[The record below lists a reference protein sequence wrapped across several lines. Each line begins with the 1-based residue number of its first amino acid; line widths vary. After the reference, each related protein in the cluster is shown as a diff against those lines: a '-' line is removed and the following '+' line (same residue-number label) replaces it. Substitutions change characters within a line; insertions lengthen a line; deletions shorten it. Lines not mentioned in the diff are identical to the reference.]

1 MKPRPFTY
9 IRPETVDEAIDA
21 LAEWKEAA
29 RVMAGGQTLIAMLNL
44 RLVDCEAIIDI
55 SRLAELSVITRTA
68 GHIEVGAAV
77 TQNKLLMRPA
87 LAIEV
92 PLLAKALPWV
102 GHFQTRNKGTVCGSI
117 AHADPSAELP
127 LSLSLLGGEVVLR
140 SKRGTRVLKAT
151 RFFRGLL
158 STDREP
164 DELLVAVRFPLGAKG
179 EGTSFREVAR
189 RHGDFAIV
197 SLAAHARPEVV
208 DIGIGGVTDRPIV
221 RSIARA
227 ELSRLDDVVD
237 ALAAEL
243 GGYEDIHAT
252 ARYRRDLV
260 RRLAGPV
267 IDEALSCSA

>member
-9 IRPETVDEAIDA
+9 IRPETVNEAIDA

-55 SRLAELSVITRTA
+55 SRLAELSVITRMA

-77 TQNKLLMRPA
+77 TQNRLLLRPA

-140 SKRGTRVLKAT
+140 SKRGTRVLKAA
-151 RFFRGLL
+151 RFLRGLL

-164 DELLVAVRFPLGAKG
+164 DELLVAVRFPLCEKG
-179 EGTSFREVAR
+179 EGTGFREVAR

-197 SLAAHARPEVV
+197 SLAARARPEVV

-260 RRLAGPV
+260 RRLARPV

>member
-9 IRPETVDEAIDA
+9 IRPETVGEAIDA

-55 SRLAELSVITRTA
+55 SRMAELSVITRTA
-68 GHIEVGAAV
+68 SHIEIGAAV
-77 TQNKLLMRPA
+77 TQNRLLSRPD
-87 LAIEV
+87 LAREV
-92 PLLAKALPWV
+92 PLLAKTMPWV

-140 SKRGTRVLKAT
+140 SKRGTRVLKAAK
-151 RFFRGLL
+151 FHRGLL
-158 STDREP
+158 STDRAP

-179 EGTSFREVAR
+179 EGTGFHEVAR

-197 SLAAHARPEVV
+197 SLGARARPEAV
-208 DIGIGGVTDRPIV
+208 DIAIGGVTDRPAV

-227 ELSRLDDVVD
+227 DLSRLDDVVD

-260 RRLAGPV
+260 RRLARPV

>member
-9 IRPETVDEAIDA
+9 IRPDTVGEAIDA
-21 LAEWKEAA
+21 LAEWKETA

-55 SRLAELSVITRTA
+55 SRLPALSEITLTSKYL
-68 GHIEVGAAV
+68 EVGAAV
-77 TQNKLLMRPA
+77 TQNRLLMHPD
-87 LAIEV
+87 LAGQV
-92 PLLAKALPWV
+92 PLLGKTLPWV

-117 AHADPSAELP
+117 AHADPSAEIP
-127 LSLSLLGGEVVLR
+127 LTLALLGGEVVLH
-140 SKRGTRVLKAT
+140 SKRGTRVVKAAD
-151 RFFRGLL
+151 FNRGLL

-164 DELLVAVRFPLGAKG
+164 DELLVAARFPLGAMN
-179 EGTSFREVAR
+179 EGTGFREVAR

-197 SLAAHARPEVV
+197 SFAARTRRDTVE
-208 DIGIGGVTDRPIV
+208 IGIGGVADRPAV

-227 ELSRLDDVVD
+227 DLSHLDDFVD

-243 GGYEDIHAT
+243 GGFEDIHAT

-260 RRLAGPV
+260 RGLARPV
-267 IDEALSCSA
+267 IEEALSCSA

>member
-9 IRPETVDEAIDA
+9 IRPSTVDEAIDA
-21 LAEWKEAA
+21 LAEWKDAA

-44 RLVDCEAIIDI
+44 RLLDCEVIIDI
-55 SRLAELSVITRTA
+55 SRVVELSTITRTA
-68 GHIEVGAAV
+68 GYIEVGAAV
-77 TQNKLLMRPA
+77 TQNALLSRPH

-127 LSLSLLGGEVVLR
+127 LSLCLLGGEVVLR
-140 SKRGTRVLKAT
+140 SKRGTRVLKAAK
-151 RFFRGLL
+151 FFRGLL

-179 EGTSFREVAR
+179 EGTGFREVAR

-197 SLAAHARPEVV
+197 SLATRAGPEMV

-227 ELSRLDDVVD
+227 DLIRLDDIVD

-252 ARYRRDLV
+252 PRYRRDLV
-260 RRLAGPV
+260 RRLARPV